1 MQETGTKCVPNNLT
15 NQYLW
20 DLDCGRHRAVPP
32 VGKRKGM
39 NPSATSC
46 VNYRLLLQ
54 IRRTQ
59 KKTCAS
65 AQAGVNFVINPKV
78 DFTYQ
83 YLWDPNSINPL
94 SPLTSEQSQQHIAKC
109 KQKLA
114 FSIFCLTSLV
124 CAHICDVLTG
134 NLLEQP
140 AIFRNTDGM

>member
-1 MQETGTKCVPNNLT
+1 MQRGITIFAICNNA
-15 NQYLW
+15 
-20 DLDCGRHRAVPP
+20 DSG
-32 VGKRKGM
+32 
-39 NPSATSC
+39 
-46 VNYRLLLQ
+46 
-54 IRRTQ
+54 Q

-65 AQAGVNFVINPKV
+65 AQAGVILVINPKV

-83 YLWDPNSINPL
+83 YLWDPNFSNPL
-94 SPLTSEQSQQHIAKC
+94 SSPTSEQSQQHIAKC

>member
-1 MQETGTKCVPNNLT
+1 
-15 NQYLW
+15 
-20 DLDCGRHRAVPP
+20 
-32 VGKRKGM
+32 M

-54 IRRTQ
+54 IRWTQ

-83 YLWDPNSINPL
+83 YLWDLNSSNLL
-94 SPLTSEQSQQHIAKC
+94 SSLTSEQSQQHIAKC